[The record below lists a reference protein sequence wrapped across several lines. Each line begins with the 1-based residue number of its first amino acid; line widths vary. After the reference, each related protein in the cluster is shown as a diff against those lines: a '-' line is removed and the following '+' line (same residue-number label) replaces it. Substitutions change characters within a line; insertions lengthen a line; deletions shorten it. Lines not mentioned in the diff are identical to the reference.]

1 MIQEK
6 DCKVI
11 LGLIEIFIVTL
22 STAIRISHYNLFN
35 VVAVKFVSKQC
46 CLMLFFFSNCICRAF
61 FFAKTIF
68 AELFTTQVKNI
79 ADKGER
85 HFGVILMPFSR

>member
-35 VVAVKFVSKQC
+35 LVAVKVVAKQC
-46 CLMLFFFSNCICRAF
+46 CLMFFFSNCICRAI

-68 AELFTTQVKNI
+68 LELI
-79 ADKGER
+79 KG
-85 HFGVILMPFSR
+85 

>member
-1 MIQEK
+1 METFHNIMKASPETCYWCVKLEKMLCKGLPCDKEK

-35 VVAVKFVSKQC
+35 IVAVKVVAKQC
-46 CLMLFFFSNCICRAF
+46 CLMLFFFQTAY
-61 FFAKTIF
+61 
-68 AELFTTQVKNI
+68 L
-79 ADKGER
+79 
-85 HFGVILMPFSR
+85 

>member
-35 VVAVKFVSKQC
+35 LVAVKVVA
-46 CLMLFFFSNCICRAF
+46 N
-61 FFAKTIF
+61 
-68 AELFTTQVKNI
+68 
-79 ADKGER
+79 
-85 HFGVILMPFSR
+85 

>member
-35 VVAVKFVSKQC
+35 LVAVEVVAKQC
-46 CLMLFFFSNCICRAF
+46 CLMLFFFKLHICRAF

-68 AELFTTQVKNI
+68 LELFTTQVKNN
-79 ADKGER
+79 ANKDKQ
-85 HFGVILMPFSR
+85 HFDVILTPFSR